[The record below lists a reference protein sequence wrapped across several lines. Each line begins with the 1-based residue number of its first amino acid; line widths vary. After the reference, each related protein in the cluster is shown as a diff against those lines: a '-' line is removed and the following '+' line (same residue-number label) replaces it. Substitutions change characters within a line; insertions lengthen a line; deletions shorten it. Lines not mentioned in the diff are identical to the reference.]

1 LVTSS
6 GFITTS
12 FVKIVLMSHDCCSV
26 LLQTLMAV
34 REPYLL
40 EVALQISLMLLPH
53 SVGLFVRWKRR
64 YVNVRCI
71 LSTLQLVNLK
81 VEFVSLS
88 LQQESKLK
96 AARVHIYV
104 RRGGPNYQTGL
115 VKMRALGEELGV
127 PIQVRNEDENLSRD
141 LFKIWYKFAHL
152 LSQATFSYQN
162 PGPMS
167 SY

>member
-1 LVTSS
+1 
-6 GFITTS
+6 
-12 FVKIVLMSHDCCSV
+12 
-26 LLQTLMAV
+26 
-34 REPYLL
+34 
-40 EVALQISLMLLPH
+40 
-53 SVGLFVRWKRR
+53 
-64 YVNVRCI
+64 
-71 LSTLQLVNLK
+71 LK

-141 LFKIWYKFAHL
+141 LFKI
-152 LSQATFSYQN
+152 
-162 PGPMS
+162 
-167 SY
+167 